1 MNCYYY
7 DDDDGTKCFSK
18 YDASN
23 LNNPKLYYYDHIFD
37 KCDWKTEPSATLS
50 KLYAQRAQQIRD
62 EHDYVVLAYSG
73 GIDSTNVLESFYY
86 NNLLIDEILIVGAF
100 SRDSSSGVDENHNGE
115 IYSNVFDTLNR
126 LDLPK
131 TKITMIDYTKNLDN
145 YTLVHQDD
153 WYKKIGSHFSFH
165 NWFWYDIEKQYESN
179 KKTAIIFGIDKP
191 EISSIKNK
199 TYFHFVDVCL
209 FSYGIDPTKISSELF
224 QTNVKRVN
232 FYWDPNASSIL
243 IKQAHVIN
251 NFFMIAHKRKD
262 IISKNFYDSYFT
274 IVNKLIYNLK
284 NPLRFISPKSSSRLI
299 SLRDNYVNTFDDFKD
314 LQIYK
319 NYTQGIMKIIPN
331 EKKYTGVIKSKP
343 YYLN

>member
-7 DDDDGTKCFSK
+7 DNHGKICFSK

-37 KCDWKTEPSATLS
+37 KCDWKTEPSVTLN
-50 KLYAQRAQQIRD
+50 KLYTQRAQQIRD
-62 EHDYVVLAYSG
+62 KYDYVVLAYSG

-115 IYSNVFDTLNR
+115 IYSNAFDTLNR
-126 LDLPK
+126 LNLPK
-131 TKITMIDYTKNLDN
+131 TKITVIDYTKNMDKH
-145 YTLVHQDD
+145 TLVDQDD

-165 NWFWYDIEKQYESN
+165 NWFWYDIEKRYESN

-191 EISSIKNK
+191 QITLENK
-199 TYFHFVDVCL
+199 RVCFQFFDVCL
-209 FSYGIDPTKISSELF
+209 LQYGINFDRINDPLMK
-224 QTNVKRVN
+224 TNVDRVN
-232 FYWDPNASSIL
+232 FYWDPDASSIL
-243 IKQAHVIN
+243 IKQAHIIN
-251 NFFMIAHKRKD
+251 NFYAIVHERKD
-262 IISKNFYDSYFT
+262 LISKNFYENYQ
-274 IVNKLIYNLK
+274 IMINKLIYNLK
-284 NPLRFISPKSSSRLI
+284 NPLRFISPKSASRLI
-299 SLRDNYVNTFDDFKD
+299 SLRDNYVNTFNDFKD

-319 NYTQGIMKIIPN
+319 NYSQGIMKVLPN
-331 EKKYTGVIKSKP
+331 EKNYIGEIKSKP